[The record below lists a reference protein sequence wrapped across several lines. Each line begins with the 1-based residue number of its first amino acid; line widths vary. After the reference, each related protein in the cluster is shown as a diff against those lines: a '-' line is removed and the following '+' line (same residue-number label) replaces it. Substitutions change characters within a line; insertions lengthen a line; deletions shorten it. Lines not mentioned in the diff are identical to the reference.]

1 MATLGTLFA
10 GSAWALGGEKKA
22 KQEGPPIN
30 AQSTEE
36 EKFIQFV
43 AMVHLLVRF
52 NADFSCSE
60 TLSRMPMQRSKKPN
74 IRRQIILGVIAM
86 AWKRIKSDRVMQ
98 DHAF

>member
-10 GSAWALGGEKKA
+10 GSAYALGGEKKA

-43 AMVHLLVRF
+43 AVVHDLYGLMLTSAV
-52 NADFSCSE
+52 
-60 TLSRMPMQRSKKPN
+60 
-74 IRRQIILGVIAM
+74 
-86 AWKRIKSDRVMQ
+86 
-98 DHAF
+98 